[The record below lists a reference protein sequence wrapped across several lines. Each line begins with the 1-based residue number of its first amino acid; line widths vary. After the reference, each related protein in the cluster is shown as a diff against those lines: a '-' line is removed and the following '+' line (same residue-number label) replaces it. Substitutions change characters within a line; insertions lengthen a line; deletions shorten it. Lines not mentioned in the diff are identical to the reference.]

1 MVRRVVTFLAAA
13 AAALTLVAVTGS
25 AVTPVH
31 DEGDPL
37 HGLGFAACQAC
48 VRHLQDEMGVPASAR
63 FPNCLLEVG
72 GFYRGGGIYD
82 VSSSFEMPAAAGG
95 TVVQQY
101 SCRVQRFPDA
111 TWAVL
116 QLRLGD

>member
-1 MVRRVVTFLAAA
+1 MLRRVVTFLAAA
-13 AAALTLVAVTGS
+13 ALALTVLAVTGS

-31 DEGDPL
+31 DESDPL

-48 VRHLQDEMGVPASAR
+48 VRHLQDQMGVPATAR

-82 VSSSFEMPAAAGG
+82 VSSYFEMPAAAGG
-95 TVVQQY
+95 TVVQKY

-111 TWAVL
+111 TWEVL
-116 QLRLGD
+116 QLRLED